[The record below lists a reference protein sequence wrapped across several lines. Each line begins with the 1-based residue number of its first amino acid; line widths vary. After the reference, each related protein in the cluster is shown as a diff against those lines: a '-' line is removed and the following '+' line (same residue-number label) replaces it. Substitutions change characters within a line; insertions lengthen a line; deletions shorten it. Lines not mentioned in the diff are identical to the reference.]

1 MRKVLLLLLTALFS
15 FSHANSQVKIGSSL
29 TNEIITF
36 HVQDTNDGK
45 LNLTMVYQDNYN
57 SLPGLPVLL
66 IRLMD
71 DTVLEL
77 KGERTRNELISN
89 PNLHQRTHND
99 AANFVLTKEQFSGI
113 SKGVKKLRINAEP
126 KYFEK
131 EWKDGKFG
139 KKLNEDYKKSAF

>member
-1 MRKVLLLLLTALFS
+1 
-15 FSHANSQVKIGSSL
+15 
-29 TNEIITF
+29 
-36 HVQDTNDGK
+36 
-45 LNLTMVYQDNYN
+45 
-57 SLPGLPVLL
+57 
-66 IRLMD
+66 MD

-77 KGERTRNELISN
+77 KGKRTRNELISN

-99 AANFVLTKEQFSGI
+99 AATFVLTKEQFSEI

-126 KYFEK
+126 KFFEK